1 MNSVLKKVLL
11 GSVGCLFLMPLL
23 FNEAVA
29 DSENLRDQGYS
40 SSMDGYNPTSYST
53 DGNWRDR
60 GGASSMDGYTAP
72 AYSTDGNWRDRGGA
86 SSMDGYNPT
95 SYSTDG
101 NWRDRGGASSMDGY
115 NPTAVEEGK
124 ADGYVKA
131 IKEIPLG
138 DYEQLL
144 LLNITYKNDEASM
157 EKTEEISN
165 KIKKDTGFEGDIG
178 LDSSFNPAS
187 LYSKNTLSPSEQLAD
202 MLSYNQLML
211 IADKAAEKG
220 NVGGVYNAYVTYNS
234 GLYKENVLQRVRDV
248 FYKSGNADYASLSVE
263 IDGTNSDSEK
273 VIMGRTLGEVL
284 SEFNSAYEKYQQF
297 VIESSDGFGY
307 AISLP
312 TVYGD
317 LDLFPLFSSEY
328 AFFKY
333 EAANANFETIDDM
346 KNSFDA
352 FLLKGGAKNR
362 SDIASRRNI
371 FETQALAGV
380 FSNSITIREVAQKYL
395 HSKSDISA
403 LGTEASNGRSNWY
416 ALNVLTSGL
425 VQILGWDAVLDAS
438 IIEYDGIVRMKD
450 DINKTK

>member
-1 MNSVLKKVLL
+1 
-11 GSVGCLFLMPLL
+11 
-23 FNEAVA
+23 
-29 DSENLRDQGYS
+29 
-40 SSMDGYNPTSYST
+40 MDGYSAPTYST
-53 DGNWRDR
+53 EGNWRDR
-60 GGASSMDGYTAP
+60 GGASSMDGYSAP
-72 AYSTDGNWRDRGGA
+72 TYSTE
-86 SSMDGYNPT
+86 
-95 SYSTDG
+95 G

-115 NPTAVEEGK
+115 NPTAAESGG

-131 IKEIPLG
+131 VKEIPLG

-144 LLNITYKNDEASM
+144 LLNITYKNDEYSM
-157 EKTEEISN
+157 EKTEEISD

-187 LYSKNTLSPSEQLAD
+187 FYSKNTLSPSEQLAD
-202 MLSYNQLML
+202 ILSYNQLML
-211 IADKAAEKG
+211 IADEAAKKG

-234 GLYKENVLQRVRDV
+234 GLYKENVLQRVRDA
-248 FYKSGNADYASLSVE
+248 FYKGGNVDYASLSVE
-263 IDGTNSDSEK
+263 LDGENTDSER

-284 SEFNSAYEKYQQF
+284 EEFNSSYEKYQQF
-297 VIESSDGFGY
+297 VIESSEGFGY

-317 LDLFPLFSSEY
+317 LDLFPLFASEY

-333 EAANANFETIDDM
+333 EAANANFETIDEM
-346 KNSFDA
+346 KKSFEA
-352 FLLKGGAKNR
+352 FLLKGGAKSR

-395 HSKSDISA
+395 HSKGDLSA
-403 LGTEASNGRSNWY
+403 LGTQANNGRSNWY

-438 IIEYDGIVRMKD
+438 MIEYDGIVRMKD
-450 DINKTK
+450 DINRTE